1 MPRTAAQRNVQNRL
15 MWLVIV
21 VSLVLLTPWAIAHR
35 HALEPRFELVAIVF
49 GTISCAWFLVNG
61 VMAIFSRNGRPGAA
75 VFPFCMAI
83 SSFLVVA
90 TFTWARSSPAAQSYT
105 LSVAAVLMITGAILQ
120 LRARERS
127 EFQ

>member
-1 MPRTAAQRNVQNRL
+1 MPRTAARRRVQNGL

-21 VSLVLLTPWAIAHR
+21 MSLALLTSWGIARR

-49 GTISCAWFLVNG
+49 GTLSCAAFLVTG
-61 VMAIFSRNGRPGAA
+61 VMALFSSHGGMRAA

-90 TFTWARSSPAAQSYT
+90 TFMWTRSSPVAQSYT
-105 LSVAAVLMITGAILQ
+105 LLGAAVFMITGAVLQ

-127 EFQ
+127 ESL